1 MRPTNLLPDRLRR
14 YLLALAEIGHET
26 HRDLKLAL
34 LARRRSVFLDVG
46 ANRGQFARFM
56 ASFYDRVV
64 VSNRSSGSRPSSRRC
79 SPRIARGAGA
89 SHSEV
94 AVQVRRLDDFAF
106 GVVDFI
112 KVDIEG
118 AEFAFLPGAVATL
131 RRCRPVLLIEIE
143 DRHSEGRRGA
153 SSMCSP
159 ASATGPSLPLPNPT
173 AADRLPSAAC

>member
-1 MRPTNLLPDRLRR
+1 
-14 YLLALAEIGHET
+14 
-26 HRDLKLAL
+26 
-34 LARRRSVFLDVG
+34 
-46 ANRGQFARFM
+46 M

-64 VSNRSSGSRPSSRRC
+64 VFEPLERFEAELQAVLAPNCIVHRCALADLEGSATFDVPSESDPLLTQTA
-79 SPRIARGAGA
+79 SLIAPGAGA

-106 GVVDFI
+106 GAVDFI
-112 KVDIEG
+112 KVDVEG

-143 DRHSEGRRGA
+143 DRHTEGRRGA
-153 SSMCSP
+153 SSMRSP
-159 ASATGPSLPLPNPT
+159 ASATGPSFPLPNPT